1 VSSTLSPAQKSWRA
15 RVFAATWLSYFA
27 FYFCRKPFT
36 AAKSAIA
43 DEGHFSA
50 TTMGDIGAAYLVAYA
65 IGQFLAAG
73 VGGRFGARINVLV
86 GSAVSVLVTL
96 AMGLTM
102 SPGLLAGLV
111 AINGVAQATGWS
123 GNVGTMAAWFHRKER
138 GRVMGVWS
146 TNFTV
151 GSLVSTYVMA
161 AVLHRHAPGQPP
173 PWRDCFT
180 VGAVVLAAVWIL
192 YFLFQ
197 RNRPEDLG
205 LDPIDEPPDVRAGDV
220 DAAAAQARATTTTEA
235 TTTEDA
241 ATEATTLFGIPRAAW
256 TNLSLIAAFYFCV
269 KLIRYAIWS
278 WAAFFLKNNYGL
290 DDAAANTYSTVF
302 EVLGIVGVWTAGT
315 LSDRVFSS
323 RRAEVA
329 LLLMFVMTAA
339 CGALMAFG
347 GQSVV
352 IFAVLLGVVGFSL
365 FGPDA
370 LLSGAGA
377 MDVGSKKATTVA
389 AAIISGFGSLG
400 PIVQELVIGRLYD
413 KNSGNL
419 TPIFALLLASS
430 VVALL
435 TMVVAVVRNRRGHR
449 PL

>member
-1 VSSTLSPAQKSWRA
+1 MSTTLTEAQKTWRT
-15 RVFAATWLSYFA
+15 RVFVSTWLSYFGY
-27 FYFCRKPFT
+27 YFCRKPFT
-36 AAKSAIA
+36 AAKSAIGEEA
-43 DEGHFSA
+43 HFDA
-50 TTMGDIGAAYLVAYA
+50 TTLGDIGAAYLIAYA

-73 VGGRFGARINVLV
+73 VGGRFGPRNNVLV
-86 GSAVSVLVTL
+86 GSAVSIVVTL
-96 AMGLTM
+96 CMGQTL

-111 AINGVAQATGWS
+111 AVNGLAQATGWS

-161 AVLHRHAPGQPP
+161 AVLHHHAPGAPP
-173 PWRDCFT
+173 PWRDCFV
-180 VGAVVLAAVWIL
+180 VGAAVFGVVWLV
-192 YFLFQ
+192 FFFFQ
-197 RNRPEDLG
+197 RNRPEHVGLG
-205 LDPIDEPPDVRAGDV
+205 PIDEPPDVRAGDL
-220 DAAAAQARATTTTEA
+220 DSEAAKERVATTTT
-235 TTTEDA
+235 TTTEPA
-241 ATEATTLFGIPRAAW
+241 ATATWFGIPRAAW
-256 TNLSLIAAFYFCV
+256 TNLLLIAAFYFCV

-278 WAAFFLKNNYGL
+278 WAAFFLKKNYGL

-302 EVLGIVGVWTAGT
+302 EVLGIAGVWTAGT
-315 LSDRVFSS
+315 VSDRVFGS

-339 CGALMAFG
+339 CGALMVFG
-347 GQSVV
+347 GQSVTV
-352 IFAVLLGVVGFSL
+352 FAVLLGVVGFSL

-377 MDVGSKKATTVA
+377 MDVGSRKGATVA
-389 AAIISGFGSLG
+389 AAIISGFGSVG

-413 KNSGNL
+413 KNGGNL

-435 TMVVAVVRNRRGHR
+435 TMVVAVWRNRRGHR

>member
-1 VSSTLSPAQKSWRA
+1 MSSTLTESQKSWRT
-15 RVFAATWLSYFA
+15 RVFVSTWLSYFA
-27 FYFCRKPFT
+27 YYFCRKPFT
-36 AAKSAIA
+36 AAKSAIGEEA
-43 DEGHFSA
+43 RFDA
-50 TTMGDIGAAYLVAYA
+50 TTLGDIGAAYLVAYA

-73 VGGRFGARINVLV
+73 VGGRFGPRVNVLV
-86 GSAVSVLVTL
+86 GSAVSIGATL
-96 AMGLTM
+96 CMGQTL

-111 AINGVAQATGWS
+111 AVNGLAQATGCS

-161 AVLHRHAPGQPP
+161 AVLHNHAPGAPP
-173 PWRDCFT
+173 PWRDCFV
-180 VGAVVLAAVWIL
+180 VGAAVFGVVWVV
-192 YFLFQ
+192 FFFFQ
-197 RNRPEDLG
+197 RNRPEDAG
-205 LDPIDEPPDVRAGDV
+205 VAPIDEPPELRSSDV
-220 DAAAAQARATTTTEA
+220 DGEAAKERAAAPESEPASSTM
-235 TTTEDA
+235 
-241 ATEATTLFGIPRAAW
+241 LLGIPRAAW
-256 TNLSLIAAFYFCV
+256 TNLLLIAAFYFCV

-278 WAAFFLKNNYGL
+278 WAAFFLKKNYGL

-315 LSDRVFSS
+315 LSDRVFGS

-329 LLLMFVMTAA
+329 LLLMVVMTAA
-339 CGALMAFG
+339 CGALMVLG
-347 GQSVV
+347 GQSVTV
-352 IFAVLLGVVGFSL
+352 FAVLLGVVGFSL
-365 FGPDA
+365 FGPDS

-377 MDVGSKKATTVA
+377 MDVGSRKGATVA
-389 AAIISGFGSLG
+389 AGIISGFGSLG

-413 KNSGNL
+413 KNAGDL
-419 TPIFALLLASS
+419 KPIFALLLASS